1 MRSVW
6 GTTAWGRFALPSW
19 MSVRMTLAAP
29 GGRGGGVSVGILR
42 IMRRGAA
49 SSDSN
54 VILTDTGGD
63 GPPADAGAKASV
75 ARVFASD
82 ALGRDEP
89 ISMRNTTDLGEMTA
103 GGAGEPGRRRRA
115 REARAG
121 DTRITGSARLDINML

>member
-1 MRSVW
+1 
-6 GTTAWGRFALPSW
+6 
-19 MSVRMTLAAP
+19 MSVRMTLAVP

-49 SSDSN
+49 SSASN

-89 ISMRNTTDLGEMTA
+89 ISTRNTTDLGEMTA
-103 GGAGEPGRRRRA
+103 ARVGPGDAGGRCA
-115 REARAG
+115 
-121 DTRITGSARLDINML
+121 DTGSARLNINML

>member
-1 MRSVW
+1 
-6 GTTAWGRFALPSW
+6 
-19 MSVRMTLAAP
+19 MTLAAP
-29 GGRGGGVSVGILR
+29 GGRGGGASVGILR

-89 ISMRNTTDLGEMTA
+89 ISTRNTTDLGEMTA

>member
-1 MRSVW
+1 
-6 GTTAWGRFALPSW
+6 
-19 MSVRMTLAAP
+19 MTLAAP
-29 GGRGGGVSVGILR
+29 GGRGGGASVGILR

-89 ISMRNTTDLGEMTA
+89 ISMRNTTGLDAEYDRSRRNDG
-103 GGAGEPGRRRRA
+103 GRRRRA
-115 REARAG
+115 REAQAG
-121 DTRITGSARLDINML
+121 PGGAGGRYADNRERPIGHQHAVILL